1 MFVVVR
7 CFDSESLPAS
17 RVWPTALAAIAGV
30 FLFAGLCTPIA
41 AAAAALLELWLAA
54 VASGSSLDHLL
65 AAAISLSLTALG
77 PGAWS
82 VDAHLF
88 GRRRISLS
96 DG

>member
-1 MFVVVR
+1 MFLVVR
-7 CFDSESLPAS
+7 CFENEPLPTPQL
-17 RVWPTALAAIAGV
+17 WPTALAAIAGV

-41 AAAAALLELWLAA
+41 AVMAALLELGLATA
-54 VASGSSLDHLL
+54 THQPAIDHLL
-65 AAAISLSLTALG
+65 AAAISLSLAVLG